1 MNDALIDTLF
11 ELNTQMKNA
20 KNSREFFKKGLHLQQ
35 EKADLKNRTDWFDK
49 ADKKYGECML
59 NHAIGVYGVFE
70 MNNYWTWYEKKY
82 QKERYGGP

>member
-1 MNDALIDTLF
+1 MNDELIDTLF

-20 KNSREFFKKGLHLQQ
+20 KNSREFFRKGLHLQQ

-70 MNNYWTWYEKKY
+70 MNNYWEWYEKEY
-82 QKERYGGP
+82 QKERFSN